1 MFTRFMISKL
11 SEAFRE
17 GRSKSFLDQSW
28 GFLAMASPTQCSCT
42 FLTLVQSQKFLTKF
56 PLTTARNGDADSSR
70 RESGRGAAPISS
82 PQEARFRKPRAGP
95 WNFGPR
101 GAYPVGTQKL
111 LVSHEFSAK
120 RKDEVKR
127 LLPLRGEASECELW
141 TLNQCTIG
149 QFVTK

>member
-1 MFTRFMISKL
+1 
-11 SEAFRE
+11 
-17 GRSKSFLDQSW
+17 
-28 GFLAMASPTQCSCT
+28 MATP
-42 FLTLVQSQKFLTKF
+42 
-56 PLTTARNGDADSSR
+56 NSSR
-70 RESGRGAAPISS
+70 RESCPRDRPDFFAAGSQI
-82 PQEARFRKPRAGP
+82 PQASRRALELWP
-95 WNFGPR
+95 ES

-149 QFVTK
+149 QSVTK